1 MFYGEE
7 APLLVQ
13 LTFQPSAMPTLD
25 SAPLILTLAL
35 DADSQAL
42 FNGLRQQ
49 HFPKERNYLQ
59 AHVTLFHHLP
69 ATERPIIEAELQ
81 ELTSTLPLLSLR
93 VTGLRFLGRGVAYDL
108 ENPTLQQLHKQLQ
121 TRWATWLK
129 PQDQQRLKPHITVQ
143 NKVDPAVARALHQEL
158 QEQFVPFDATGTGL
172 HLWAYRGGPWEKLR
186 EFGFEGKVA

>member
-1 MFYGEE
+1 MSS
-7 APLLVQ
+7 P
-13 LTFQPSAMPTLD
+13 D

-35 DADSQAL
+35 DANSQAH
-42 FNGLRQQ
+42 FNDLRQL

-69 ATERPIIEAELQ
+69 ATERPTIEAELQ
-81 ELTSTLPLLSLR
+81 TLTSQLLPMPLR

-108 ENPTLQQLHKQLQ
+108 ENSVLQQLHKQLQ
-121 TRWATWLK
+121 TTWAPWLT

-143 NKVDPAVARALHQEL
+143 NKVDPAIARALHEEL
-158 QEQFVPFDATGTGL
+158 TAQFVPFEATGTGL

-186 EFGFEGKVA
+186 EFACMGEVA